1 MIAVRVLGATAG
13 RRYLDDLAAVLV
25 DCVDGGASVSF
36 LAPLS
41 RPTAVAFFE
50 TVLQSVD
57 RGERLLLAAF
67 LDSQLVGTVQILLD
81 TPPNQPHRADIAKL
95 LIARSARGQGI
106 AGLLMRHAEDQ
117 CRVRHRTLLC
127 LDTATDSTAEKLYR
141 RLGWTAAGSIPNY
154 ALLPN
159 GQLCATTIFWKQL
172 E

>member
-1 MIAVRVLGATAG
+1 MIAVRVLSAAAG
-13 RRYLDDLAAVLV
+13 RRYLDDLAGVLV

-41 RPTAVAFFE
+41 RATAVAFFE
-50 TVLQSVD
+50 TVLQSAD

-67 LDSQLVGTVQILLD
+67 LDFHLVGTVQILLD

-95 LIARSARGQGI
+95 LVARSARGQGI
-106 AGLLMRHAEDQ
+106 AGLLMRHVEDQ

-127 LDTATDSTAEKLYR
+127 LDTATGSTAEKLYR

-154 ALLPN
+154 ALLPD
-159 GQLCATTIFWKQL
+159 GQTCATTIFWKQL